1 MPELAR
7 PILLAAD
14 EIDGVA
20 NAFGYPTEVLGA
32 AIEAKIADGSYRDGV
47 FEATELILKEAA
59 VLISFVDKDDR
70 GAKIRDEDIQAFIR
84 AKLLIGFND
93 HAGGSESGFKILL
106 NCFFEGE
113 EPSQYVLWSPPD
125 EEGLPSNTT
134 FRKVNFTFPSMEA
147 DGIERR
153 GVPNPLKTASAARY
167 LGRKF
172 YDFLLIGDKSVPQ
185 RIPAVFKAIGFSFE
199 TEPFEVFSEEY
210 SELRRLEAVA
220 ESKAAHPWARHWP
233 KDQFAQQ
240 ITAIRSLE

>member
-1 MPELAR
+1 MTELAR
-7 PILLAAD
+7 PILISAD

-20 NAFGYPTEVLGA
+20 NAFGYPSEVLDA
-32 AIEAKIADGSYRDGV
+32 AIEAKVADRSYRDGV
-47 FEATELILKEAA
+47 FEAAELILKEAA
-59 VLISFVDKDDR
+59 VVVSFVDKDDR
-70 GAKIRDEDIQAFIR
+70 GATIRDDDTQAFIR
-84 AKLLIGFND
+84 PKQLIGFND

-125 EEGLPSNTT
+125 EDGSPSNTT
-134 FRKVNFTFPSMEA
+134 FRKVDFTFPSMEA

-153 GVPNPLKTASAARY
+153 GVPNPLKTASVALN

-172 YDFLLIGDKSVPQ
+172 YDFLLIGDESVLQ

-199 TEPFEVFSEEY
+199 PDPFEIFSEEY
-210 SELRRLEAVA
+210 SDLRRLEGLA
-220 ESKAAHPWARHWP
+220 EGEARHPRAKHWP

-240 ITAIRSLE
+240 IAAIRDLE